1 VKMTVIEWRKE
12 FETGFP
18 EVDKE
23 HAELIGV
30 INESVV
36 KLGSNPSRELVRS
49 MLEEIYAKI
58 SEHFEHEEKLM
69 EERSYDQYEDH
80 KADHDFLLDEIGAL
94 MNSLAADSTFVQSDA
109 LIRCLSSWFTEHC
122 RTKDM
127 RLHRML
133 D

>member
-1 VKMTVIEWRKE
+1 MSAVIAWRKE

-30 INESVV
+30 INGTVA
-36 KLGSNPSRELVRS
+36 KLGSNPPKEIVRA
-49 MLEEIYAKI
+49 MLEEIHAMI
-58 SEHFEHEEKLM
+58 SEHFTHEETLM
-69 EERSYDQYEDH
+69 QARGYDQYEEH

-94 MNSLAADSTFVQSDA
+94 INSLEADSKFVQGDA
-109 LIRCLSSWFTEHC
+109 LVRCLSSWFTEHC